1 MNTLLT
7 TKAMKTDSPFKPY
20 SKQHGKGHTGT
31 YALLGAAL
39 LMTFS
44 ASTLANRPAMEE
56 RLDDAIAAEVN
67 NKEIA
72 DDKQAAEIQEE
83 VAPEAAT
90 EPRPAAEPEA
100 PSAVEIMMQTQQPQ
114 QQSGDVL
121 QLPATE
127 LQAGETIRIKLL
139 DEPRRGMDMTKVQ
152 QLFGQ
157 PLATTEGVGKP
168 PISSW
173 TYSDRI
179 VYFEYSTV
187 LHVVAR

>member
-7 TKAMKTDSPFKPY
+7 IRAMKINSPFK
-20 SKQHGKGHTGT
+20 QHVHSS
-31 YALLGAAL
+31 ALLSAVL
-39 LMTFS
+39 LMVFS
-44 ASTLANRPAMEE
+44 ASALAERPAMEE
-56 RLDDAIAAEVN
+56 RLDDRIAAEVDTRG
-67 NKEIA
+67 ISI
-72 DDKQAAEIQEE
+72 DKMAVDKTATEIQAE
-83 VAPEAAT
+83 VAPT
-90 EPRPAAEPEA
+90 PRPAAESKA
-100 PSAVEIMMQTQQPQ
+100 PSAVEIMMQSQQRQ
-114 QQSGDVL
+114 QTGDVL

-127 LQAGETIRIKLL
+127 LQAGETIKIKLL
-139 DEPRRGMDMTKVQ
+139 DEPRRGMNMDKVQ

-157 PLATTEGVGKP
+157 PITTTEAVGKP